1 MVTVRWPV
9 RTSVLSLNVAKRPHL
24 VNEQIGRANLR
35 GSDNRD
41 GDKRCWRP
49 SEAGERLVIKN

>member
-9 RTSVLSLNVAKRPHL
+9 RTSVFFNVAKRPHL
-24 VNEQIGRANLR
+24 INEQIGRANLR

-41 GDKRCWRP
+41 GNERCWRP
-49 SEAGERLVIKN
+49 SEADERLVIKN